1 MFKNIKKK
9 VLISIILAGV
19 LYLGFTLYANYNQ
32 VGKALENF
40 NWLLFPVLLILSF
53 MNYVTRFYK
62 WDYYLSMIGVSVNKF
77 ASFSIFMSGLL
88 MAVTPGKVGEFLKCY
103 LVKDIT
109 ETPVSKTG
117 PIVIAERITD
127 SVSIILIILLGAYL
141 YNVLTSFVLFFTVLL
156 FAIIFVI
163 SNKGISLR
171 IIGFFEKFKFL
182 EKHLHKIH
190 TAYESS
196 YILLRPLPL
205 LKMILLSLFAWFFEC
220 FSYYLILKNFNVNVG
235 LFWASFS
242 YGLSTM
248 IGAVSMI
255 PGGLGFTEGSMTFL
269 LVQKNYSKNIAVA
282 STLLI
287 RIVTLWFAVLI
298 GIISLSVYQS
308 KHNKFSTSKI

>member
-1 MFKNIKKK
+1 MLENIKKK

-19 LYLGFTLYANYNQ
+19 LYLGFTLYANYGQ
-32 VGKALENF
+32 VGRALEKF
-40 NWLLFPVLLILSF
+40 NWLLFPLLLLLSF
-53 MNYVTRFYK
+53 MNYVTRFFK
-62 WDYYLSMIGVSVNKF
+62 WDYYLSIINVKIKKLT
-77 ASFSIFMSGLL
+77 SFSIFMSGLL

-103 LVKDIT
+103 LVKEIT
-109 ETPVSKTG
+109 ETPMSKTG

-127 SVSIILIILLGAYL
+127 SVSIILIILIGAYF
-141 YNVLTSFVLFFTVLL
+141 YNVLTGFVLFFTILL
-156 FAIIFVI
+156 FLIIYLLSNKRISLKVI
-163 SNKGISLR
+163 S
-171 IIGFFEKFKFL
+171 FFENFKFL
-182 EKHLHKIH
+182 EKHMHKIH

-205 LKMILLSLFAWFFEC
+205 FKMILLSLFAWFFEC
-220 FSYYLILKNFNVNVG
+220 LSYYIILKNFNVNVD

-269 LVQKNYSKNIAVA
+269 LVQKHYSKNIAVA
-282 STLLI
+282 STILI

-298 GIISLSVYQS
+298 GIVSLSIYQS
-308 KHNKFSTSKI
+308 KHSKLLTTKI